1 MAEAEF
7 TTVARPY
14 ARAVFAH
21 ALDSREGLDHW
32 SDMLQLLA
40 DTTANRSMQEVL
52 DNPALTRTQRVELLF
67 AICGKRLNEQAKN
80 FIRILAER
88 GRIELLQKIYTLYEL
103 MKANHE
109 KTLDVELTS
118 AYEIGDAQ
126 CRRIQSILAEKLQ
139 REVKIETKVDASLLG
154 GAILR
159 TEDTVID
166 YSVRGKLA
174 KLAQAMNS

>member
-1 MAEAEF
+1 MAEGEF

-21 ALDSREGLDHW
+21 ALNSQEGLDHW
-32 SDMLQLLA
+32 SGMLQLLA
-40 DTTANRSMQEVL
+40 DTAANSSVEEML
-52 DNPALTRTQRVELLF
+52 DNPALSRTQRVELLF
-67 AICGKRLNEQAKN
+67 SVCGERLNEQVKN
-80 FIRILAER
+80 FIRILAEQ
-88 GRIELLQKIYTLYEL
+88 GRIELLQQIYALYER

-109 KTLDVELTS
+109 KTLHVELTS

-126 CRRIQSILAEKLQ
+126 CQRIKSILGKKLR
-139 REVKIETKVDASLLG
+139 REVRIEAKVDASLLG

-159 TEDTVID
+159 MEDTVID